1 MKKLLLIAVLSCV
14 VFINQIFARVGH
26 AENMG
31 CTPTITTNALTTNTI
46 CAGSFITVN
55 FSFTD
60 CVFPSNIFSVELSNA
75 SGSFTT
81 PTNIGNIASTV
92 ALPID
97 AFVPTSTT
105 AGTNY
110 RVRVVSSNPVAFG
123 TDNGVN
129 ITILPK
135 PVAIFSVNNSLQC
148 LNSNS
153 FTFINN
159 STGNIAGYNWSFG
172 DGINSSQTSPNYTYN
187 TAGNYNVTL
196 KAIGSNGCID
206 SMAKVVTVHPKPLA
220 GFSIVKDSLC
230 RGSLFEMTNSSSI
243 SSGTITH
250 LWLFDDGT
258 NSTSFN
264 VNKSFST
271 SGNHQVKL
279 ITTSDKGCKD
289 SLSKN
294 VFVYGQ
300 PVPNFTINTI
310 QQCLKSNLYTFQ
322 NTSSGFTL
330 SNWSFGDG
338 KTSSLTSPSNNY
350 TLAGNYDVKLKVLN
364 SNGCIDS
371 ITKTVNVI
379 SSPTA
384 AFTHSAV
391 GVCNSNLTV
400 SFTNQSTGID
410 FTQLWNFGDGSTS
423 TALHPSKTYAA
434 AGTYNVK
441 LVTTNANGCK
451 DSTTQTISIATKPI
465 VNFTINNASQCIS
478 NNLFSFTN
486 QTTGAVSY
494 VWDFADGTTSI
505 LTNPTKSFTNNG
517 IYIVKLIATNSNG
530 CKDSN
535 TQAIIV
541 FEKPTASFTLPSNTI
556 CSNTL
561 TISPTNTSTGL
572 SNTYVWNFGDGTT
585 STITNPTKT
594 YATAGTYNIKLV
606 ATNNHGCKDSIQQT
620 ISISPA
626 PIANF
631 SINNNSQCAVN
642 NVYSFSNS
650 STGAISY
657 LWDFADGT
665 TSILSNP
672 NKAYITPGLF
682 NIKLIATNI
691 NGCKDSITKTVSVLV
706 KPTANFTLPSNSICI
721 NSLTV
726 SPTNTSTGL
735 NNNYTWYF
743 GDGTTSTLTNPTKTY
758 TSAGNY
764 IIKLIAINSNG
775 CKDSV
780 EQAISIATNPI
791 ANFTVNSSIQCAVNN
806 VFTFTNIST
815 NATSY
820 FWDFSDGITSIL
832 SNPSKAFLNAG
843 TYNVKLVASNLN
855 GCKDS
860 IVKLVT
866 ILEKPT
872 AAFILNSGSTCTS
885 SLNIS
890 PTNNST
896 GIGNSYVW
904 YFGDG
909 STSTLTNPT
918 KTYAAIG
925 TYTIKLVV
933 TNGNGCKDSTE
944 KSITFS
950 TAPVSNFSI
959 NSSVQCGTNNLF
971 AFSNLST
978 GASSYV
984 WYFGDGITSI
994 VTNPS
999 KSYSSS
1005 GTYTVKL
1012 IAKSVNGCKDSISR
1026 SVTVGVGTIA
1036 QFTYPGFGSSSCI
1049 DNLIVPFTNSSIN
1062 ANSYLWDFGDGTTS
1076 TLTSPTKT
1084 YTVYGNYIVKLV
1096 ATSLNGCKDSLILN
1110 LQLAAKPTASFSVNN
1125 NLQCLN
1131 NNSFIFTN
1139 SSTAGASYFWDFG
1152 DGTVS
1157 SLINPIKNYTV
1168 TGNYIVKLT
1177 VTNATGCSAV
1187 IAQNIT
1193 VNNALIADFT
1203 ISGYD
1208 NCAVGNV
1215 LTFNNTSI
1223 GTITSSLWNFGD
1235 GTTSSFQNPTK
1246 TYTTAGTYTI
1256 TYKVSNGTCLD
1267 STSRTISLQVKPTSS
1282 FTINSSSQCLKNNS
1296 FIFTNNSIGAINYF
1310 WDFGDGTTSSFQ
1322 NPTKNYTVSGNYTVK
1337 LTASNAA
1344 GCSITSTQTIT
1355 VNNALIADFAIT
1367 GYNNCAL
1374 NTALTFNN
1382 NSTGTVTS
1390 SIWNF
1395 GDGTTSTLFS
1405 PTKTYTIAGTYTI
1418 TYKISNGTCSD
1429 SISKTISLQAKPT
1442 ASFTVNNN
1450 SQCLSGNSFSFNNL
1464 SSGSIVAYHWNF
1476 GDNTSSNLQ
1485 HPIKTYTTAGNYNVI
1500 LTVTNANG
1508 CTDQSTVV
1516 ISVKG
1521 TPAISFTINSEVQ
1534 CLTGNVFT
1542 FTNTSGAQPGVSY
1555 YWNFGDGLNSTRDT
1569 ITKTYAFIG
1578 TYQVSLV
1585 ATSGTNC
1592 KDSLIKTVYVINKP
1606 TPSFTTTV
1614 STDCNSSTINFTNTT
1629 SVSNA
1634 INYTWYFGDGST
1646 STEKNTTH
1654 TYSIGGIYTIKL
1666 VAKINNGCADSIT
1679 QNIFVL
1685 SKPIAAFSSNAN
1697 SNPCSNVHIVNFNNT
1712 STGSITNYLW
1722 SFGDGTT
1729 SNSINPQKLY
1739 ASAGTYVVTLT
1750 VSNSLGCTST
1760 STQTITILPKINA
1773 AFALSSLSQC
1783 FNNNSFNFS
1792 SLANIGNNNV
1802 SYFWNLGDGTT
1813 STASSITKFYNLP
1826 GTYLVSLTV
1835 NNITS
1840 GCSDIVSQ
1848 AVTVHPK
1855 VAAILTSSGV
1865 ICQGNSFVINTTLI
1879 GKPPFQL
1886 TYNNGFKDSTINNIN
1901 SNIYG
1906 ISVSPTT
1913 TTTYKI
1919 VSLSDAN
1926 CAASIADL
1934 SNSKSVVTVQ
1944 QINFTKQPKFVVA
1957 CVGNNVKLSASVNT
1971 SSSSVAYQWQKN
1983 SVNILGATSDS
1994 LQLNNIT
2001 ITDNAV
2007 YRLAVIMLCG
2017 IVYSNEATISV
2028 EPQPAPPAFTAI
2040 VGLCQNEVANPLQA
2054 SGNYLR
2060 WYNTATAGFSS
2071 TVAPIPST
2079 SIIGSQHYWVS
2090 NSNSTNSCESPRY
2103 LITVNVSATPTLNI
2117 VVVGNLAIQP
2127 SQTVQLTAN
2136 TNAVTT
2142 IIKWFKNGVYV
2153 GPSPNNSI
2161 TLHIQDTGIY
2171 VAEAT
2176 NIEGCKASSKEFFV
2190 GRRISGIN
2198 ITPSNHL
2205 VLYPNPASSIISGYF
2220 ENPINENA
2228 EVRLVNM
2235 WGQILQTKTVKFTSP
2250 LQRFDFVVSNLK
2262 AGIYAIEVINQKGFT
2277 TARNLFIK
2285 AN

>member
-1 MKKLLLIAVLSCV
+1 MRKFLLVAVFSFV
-14 VFINQIFARVGH
+14 VFINQIFAKDGKG
-26 AENMG
+26 EKMG
-31 CTPTITTNALTTNTI
+31 CTPTITTNALSSNTI

-60 CVFPSNIFSVELSNA
+60 CVFPGNIFSVELSDA

-81 PTNIGNIASTV
+81 PTNIGNVSSIV
-92 ALPID
+92 AVPID

-110 RVRVVSSNPVAFG
+110 RVRVVSLNPVAFG

-135 PVAIFSVNNSLQC
+135 PVALFSVNNSLQC

-153 FTFINN
+153 FSFTNN
-159 STGNIAGYNWSFG
+159 STGNIASYNWNFG
-172 DGINSSQTSPNYTYN
+172 DGINSSQTSPTYTYN
-187 TAGNYNVTL
+187 SSGNYNVTL

-271 SGNHQVKL
+271 SGNHQIKL

-294 VFVYGQ
+294 VFVYNQ
-300 PVPNFTINTI
+300 PIPNFTINTI

-322 NTSSGFTL
+322 NTSTGFTL
-330 SNWSFGDG
+330 NYWNFGDG

-391 GVCNSNLTV
+391 GLCNSNLTV

-451 DSTTQTISIATKPI
+451 DSITQTIFIATKPI

-505 LTNPTKSFTNNG
+505 LTNPSKSYINSG
-517 IYIVKLIATNSNG
+517 IYNVKLIATHSNG

-585 STITNPTKT
+585 STLTNPTKT
-594 YATAGTYNIKLV
+594 YAIAGTYNIKLV

-620 ISISPA
+620 IAISPA

-642 NVYSFSNS
+642 NVFSFNNS

-665 TSILSNP
+665 TSILSTP
-672 NKAYITPGLF
+672 NKAYITPGLY
-682 NIKLIATNI
+682 NVKLIATNI
-691 NGCKDSITKTVSVLV
+691 NGCKDSITKTVSVLE
-706 KPTANFTLPSNSICI
+706 KPSASFTLPSNSICI

-743 GDGTTSTLTNPTKTY
+743 GDGTTSTLANPTKTY
-758 TSAGNY
+758 TIQGNY

-791 ANFTVNSSIQCAVNN
+791 ANFTVNSSTLCAVNN

-843 TYNVKLVASNLN
+843 TYNVKLVVSSSN

-860 IVKLVT
+860 LTKTVT
-866 ILEKPT
+866 VLEKPT
-872 AAFILNSGSTCTS
+872 AAFVLNSSATCTS
-885 SLNIS
+885 SLTIS

-896 GIGNSYVW
+896 GIGNSYIW

-909 STSTLTNPT
+909 TTSALTNPT
-918 KTYAAIG
+918 KTYTTIG

-950 TAPVSNFSI
+950 TAPVSNFII
-959 NSSVQCGTNNLF
+959 NSSAQCGANNLF

-978 GASSYV
+978 GASSYF
-984 WYFGDGITSI
+984 WDFGDGITST

-1005 GTYTVKL
+1005 GIYTVKL
-1012 IAKSVNGCKDSISR
+1012 IAKSVNGCADSISK
-1026 SVTVGVGTIA
+1026 TVIIGVAPIA
-1036 QFTYPGFGSSSCI
+1036 QFTYPSFGSSSCI
-1049 DNLIVPFTNSSIN
+1049 DNLNIPFTNNSTN
-1062 ANSYLWDFGDGTTS
+1062 ANSYMWDFGDGTTS
-1076 TLTSPTKT
+1076 ILTNPTKT
-1084 YTVYGNYIVKLV
+1084 YTAYGNYIVKLV

-1110 LQLAAKPTASFSVNN
+1110 LQLAAKPTASFSVNSN
-1125 NLQCLN
+1125 SQCLN

-1152 DGTVS
+1152 DGTIS
-1157 SLINPIKNYTV
+1157 
-1168 TGNYIVKLT
+1168 
-1177 VTNATGCSAV
+1177 
-1187 IAQNIT
+1187 
-1193 VNNALIADFT
+1193 T
-1203 ISGYD
+1203 I
-1208 NCAVGNV
+1208 
-1215 LTFNNTSI
+1215 
-1223 GTITSSLWNFGD
+1223 
-1235 GTTSSFQNPTK
+1235 
-1246 TYTTAGTYTI
+1246 
-1256 TYKVSNGTCLD
+1256 
-1267 STSRTISLQVKPTSS
+1267 
-1282 FTINSSSQCLKNNS
+1282 
-1296 FIFTNNSIGAINYF
+1296 
-1310 WDFGDGTTSSFQ
+1310 Q

-1337 LTASNAA
+1337 LTVTNVS
-1344 GCSITSTQTIT
+1344 GCSATSTQTIT
-1355 VNNALIADFAIT
+1355 VNNALIADFSIT

-1374 NTALTFNN
+1374 NTLLTFNN
-1382 NSTGTVTS
+1382 TSTGTITS
-1390 SIWNF
+1390 ASWNF
-1395 GDGTTSTLFS
+1395 GDGTTSTLNNPS
-1405 PTKTYTIAGTYTI
+1405 KTYTTAGTYII
-1418 TYKISNGTCSD
+1418 TLKVSNGTCLD

-1442 ASFTVNNN
+1442 AAFIVNNN
-1450 SQCLSGNSFSFNNL
+1450 SQCLSGNSFSFANQ
-1464 SSGSIVAYHWNF
+1464 SAGSIVGYFWNF
-1476 GDNTSSNLQ
+1476 GDGSSSNLQ
-1485 HPIKTYTTAGNYNVI
+1485 HPIKTYTTAGNYNVS

-1516 ISVKG
+1516 VSVKG
-1521 TPAISFTINSEVQ
+1521 TPTINFTINSEVQ

-1542 FTNTSGAQPGVSY
+1542 FTNTSGVQPGVNY
-1555 YWNFGDGLNSTRDT
+1555 YWNFGDGLNSTLNS

-1592 KDSLIKTVYVINKP
+1592 KDSLVKTVYVINKP

-1614 STDCNSSTINFTNTT
+1614 STDCNSSTISFNNTT
-1629 SVSNA
+1629 STSNG

-1646 STEKNTTH
+1646 STEKNPIH
-1654 TYSIGGIYTIKL
+1654 TYSIGGSYTIKL

-1679 QNIFVL
+1679 QNIFVP

-1729 SNSINPQKLY
+1729 SNSIHPQKLY

-1750 VSNSLGCTST
+1750 VSNLNGCTST
-1760 STQTITILPKINA
+1760 ATQTITILPKINA

-1783 FNNNSFNFS
+1783 FNNNSFSFS

-1813 STASSITKFYNLP
+1813 STASSITKSYNLP

-1840 GCSDIVSQ
+1840 GCSDMVSQ
-1848 AVTVHPK
+1848 AVIVYPK

-1886 TYNNGFKDSTINNIN
+1886 TYNNGLKDSTITNIN

-1944 QINFTKQPKFVVA
+1944 QISFTKQPKSIVA
-1957 CVGNNVKLSASVNT
+1957 CVGNNVKLSATVNT
-1971 SSSSVAYQWQKN
+1971 YSNSAAYQWQKN

-1994 LQLNNIT
+1994 LQINNVT
-2001 ITDNAV
+2001 IADNAV
-2007 YRLAVIMLCG
+2007 YRLAVIMPCG
-2017 IVYSNEATISV
+2017 VVYSNEATITV

-2040 VGLCQNEVANPLQA
+2040 VGLCQNEMANPLQA

-2060 WYNTATAGFSS
+2060 WYNSVTGGFSS

-2079 SIIGSQHYWVS
+2079 STIGLQQYWVS

-2103 LITVNVSATPTLNI
+2103 LITVNVSATPTLNV

-2136 TNAVTT
+2136 SNAVTT

-2176 NIEGCKASSKEFFV
+2176 NIEGCKVSSKEFFV
-2190 GRRISGIN
+2190 GRRNSGGN
-2198 ITPSNHL
+2198 ITPTNPL

-2228 EVRLVNM
+2228 EIRLVNM

-2250 LQRFDFVVSNLK
+2250 LQRFDFIVSNLK
-2262 AGIYAIEVINQKGFT
+2262 AGFYAIEVINQKGFS